1 MTAARRDRPAPAG
14 AREATSASRSKMATA
29 TELSTPARRPLTVI
43 EPPKGWRL
51 RAVRELWS
59 YRELLFYLTWR
70 DVKIRYKQ
78 TLLGGTWAVLQPFLL
93 MVVFTIF
100 LGHLAGIS
108 SQVDIPYPLFAFAGL
123 VPWTLFAQ
131 SLINSSDSL
140 VRGTDLVSKVYF
152 PRLILPIAAAGSFV
166 FDFLIAFS
174 LLVALMIWYG
184 VAPSGAVVW
193 LPAFTALA
201 VAAALAVGVWLAAL
215 NVRYRDIKYA
225 VPFLVQLW
233 LFASPVAYPTTI
245 VPERWRPLLGLNPM
259 AGVVEG
265 FRWALVGGPKPGAVV
280 FVSAAGTIL
289 LLLGG
294 IAYFQ
299 RVERTFADVI

>member
-1 MTAARRDRPAPAG
+1 
-14 AREATSASRSKMATA
+14 MATA
-29 TELSTPARRPLTVI
+29 TELSTPPRRPLTVI
-43 EPPKGWRL
+43 EPAKGWRL
-51 RAVRELWS
+51 HAVRELWS

-78 TLLGGTWAVLQPFLL
+78 TLLGGAWAVLQPL
-93 MVVFTIF
+93 MLMLVFSIF

-108 SQVDIPYPLFAFAGL
+108 SRVDIPYPLFAFAGL

-166 FDFLIAFS
+166 FDFVIAFGLLIAMM
-174 LLVALMIWYG
+174 VYYG
-184 VAPSGAVVW
+184 IAPTGAVVW

-233 LFASPVAYPTTI
+233 LFASPVAYPRRSSRSSGGRCSALT
-245 VPERWRPLLGLNPM
+245 RWPASSR
-259 AGVVEG
+259 AS
-265 FRWALVGGPKPGAVV
+265 GGHSSAVRNRARSCSHPRRRRSCCSWEASPTS
-280 FVSAAGTIL
+280 SASSG
-289 LLLGG
+289 
-294 IAYFQ
+294 
-299 RVERTFADVI
+299 RSRT

>member
-1 MTAARRDRPAPAG
+1 
-14 AREATSASRSKMATA
+14 MATA
-29 TELSTPARRPLTVI
+29 TELRIPEHRPLTVI
-43 EPPKGWRL
+43 EPAKGWRL
-51 RAVRELWS
+51 RAVREIWT

-78 TLLGGTWAVLQPFLL
+78 TVLGGAWAVLQPFLL
-93 MVVFTIF
+93 MLVFALF
-100 LGHLAGIS
+100 LGRLAGIS
-108 SQVDIPYPLFAFAGL
+108 SRVDIPYPIFAFAGL

-131 SLINSSDSL
+131 SLVNSSDSL

-166 FDFLIAFS
+166 FDFLIAFT
-174 LLVALMIWYG
+174 LLVAMMVYYDIG
-184 VAPSGAVVW
+184 PSGAVVW

-280 FVSAAGTIL
+280 FASAGVTIL
-289 LLLGG
+289 LLMGG

-299 RVERTFADVI
+299 RVERSFADVI

>member
-1 MTAARRDRPAPAG
+1 
-14 AREATSASRSKMATA
+14 MATA
-29 TELSTPARRPLTVI
+29 TELRIPEHRPLTVI
-43 EPPKGWRL
+43 EPAKGWRL
-51 RAVRELWS
+51 RAVREIWT

-78 TLLGGTWAVLQPFLL
+78 TLLGGTWALLQPFLL
-93 MVVFTIF
+93 MLVFSLF
-100 LGHLAGIS
+100 LGRLAGIS
-108 SQVDIPYPLFAFAGL
+108 SRVDIPYPIFAFAGL

-131 SLINSSDSL
+131 SLVNSSDSL

-152 PRLILPIAAAGSFV
+152 PRLILPIASAGSFV
-166 FDFLIAFS
+166 FDFLIAFT
-174 LLVALMIWYG
+174 LLLAMMVYYG
-184 VAPSGAVVW
+184 IGPSSAVVW

-265 FRWALVGGPKPGAVV
+265 FRWALVGGPRPGAVV
-280 FVSAAGTIL
+280 FASAGATIL
-289 LLLGG
+289 LLVGG

-299 RVERTFADVI
+299 RVERSFADVI